1 MVLKGVTEIQVYLC
15 QEGMAR
21 FCTTEYA
28 KPDQTNITDHFMH
41 LTNTAVNQG
50 NQNYR
55 MDKRDTGSKYQSGV
69 NNPIKGYLSE
79 NDRSS
84 KRLFSSVLKQLRK
97 EFGNEKINQLEQ
109 KIEEV
114 VIKCASLVAPH
125 LKINFN
131 TTNGHLAGSNTSTHN
146 CFQIFGL
153 DILIDSS
160 LKPWILEINAS
171 PSLNV
176 FTDMNCGGKP
186 DIRGGQ
192 QDDKYFSEV
201 DYQVRAMKVVYS
213 PHINYKLPL
222 LENQTNN

>member
-1 MVLKGVTEIQVYLC
+1 M
-15 QEGMAR
+15 
-21 FCTTEYA
+21 
-28 KPDQTNITDHFMH
+28 
-41 LTNTAVNQG
+41 
-50 NQNYR
+50 
-55 MDKRDTGSKYQSGV
+55 
-69 NNPIKGYLSE
+69 
-79 NDRSS
+79 
-84 KRLFSSVLKQLRK
+84 
-97 EFGNEKINQLEQ
+97 
-109 KIEEV
+109 
-114 VIKCASLVAPH
+114 APH

-176 FTDMNCGGKP
+176 FTDMNCSGKP

-201 DYQVRAMKVVYS
+201 DYYLKSLVVVDTLRLVTKPDSFELDPMNSCLKRLSLDKTINENKVS
-213 PHINYKLPL
+213 DHSIAELFN
-222 LENQTNN
+222 